1 MCVSVYDGFCG
12 VSMGG
17 WFGLLVAWGYVLGF
31 VYLFLCVLALGIC
44 SGHWTVRL
52 LASNVISGVVG
63 FR

>member
-17 WFGLLVAWGYVLGF
+17 CFGLLVTWGYVLVF

-44 SGHWTVRL
+44 SGHLTVRL
-52 LASNVISGVVG
+52 LASNVISRAVG